1 MVGKLMPDGH
11 TSCGRRGT
19 EPGEAGSRDLLGGSG
34 EGRSRTDVVAIARY
48 RVVATVTL
56 TAASLAFLLNVR
68 DFSAGRELPIAPDDA
83 PAGESSEAKK
93 SNQTH
98 ETLTRT

>member
-1 MVGKLMPDGH
+1 MATP
-11 TSCGRRGT
+11 SCGRRGT
-19 EPGEAGSRDLLGGSG
+19 EPAEAGSRDLLGGSSKR
-34 EGRSRTDVVAIARY
+34 RSRTDVVAIARY
-48 RVVATVTL
+48 RMVATVTV
-56 TAASLAFLLNVR
+56 TAAGLAFLLDVR
-68 DFSAGRELPIAPDDA
+68 DFAAGREPPIAPDDA

>member
-1 MVGKLMPDGH
+1 MPDGH
-11 TSCGRRGT
+11 TFLWPQGHRVGGGRL
-19 EPGEAGSRDLLGGSG
+19 AGCVLGGSG
-34 EGRSRTDVVAIARY
+34 ERRSRTDVVAIARY
-48 RVVATVTL
+48 RVVATVTM
-56 TAASLAFLLNVR
+56 TATGLAFLLDVSNLA
-68 DFSAGRELPIAPDDA
+68 AGRELPIAPDDA